1 MGKKKGEKK
10 PSLDTCLRLEMDC
23 FTVVRCLALCPSV
36 PPTHCELMR
45 ERAREGGRQ
54 SDGEGERKRDWRF
67 GLISQTQLNNS
78 FDLKGLALPL
88 LSQSEPIQLYLARS
102 FRPSAVASL
111 APHRTTY
118 AACSNAPECRGHSPC
133 SLLPGTIRLMD

>member
-1 MGKKKGEKK
+1 
-10 PSLDTCLRLEMDC
+10 MDC
-23 FTVVRCLALCPSV
+23 FTVVCCLSLCPSV

-45 ERAREGGRQ
+45 ERAREGGR
-54 SDGEGERKRDWRF
+54 EMERGRERNWRF

-88 LSQSEPIQLYLARS
+88 LSQSEPIQLYLARA
-102 FRPSAVASL
+102 FRPRAMASL

-118 AACSNAPECRGHSPC
+118 AACSSAPEYQAT
-133 SLLPGTIRLMD
+133 LLVLCYRAQLD